1 MSQAAGENLSDHRET
16 ARNGEKM
23 MQDCPGIYSWHREVS
38 HSAKGLVLFGGL
50 ILLFWGVGFG
60 VWAALAPIASA
71 VVASGSFVATG
82 QNKQVQHLEGGII
95 RDLLVKEGDVVEAN
109 QPLLRL
115 DDTAAI
121 SKLRRLVVRQSR
133 LLATSARLHAEIIG
147 SDELQLPAALTN
159 VADDSEVQSIVQ
171 SQKAE
176 LGARRRSLANQEEV
190 LRKEI
195 AGLKESIRGYEAQA
209 DSNRARFALFDEEL
223 KAKAPLIEHQL
234 IRKSEI
240 LALQRSEVG
249 LQGELGDLLGRSG
262 DAAERIARAE
272 QQIAQLR
279 LAAIEKASEEQRAT
293 DTELDDLREQILAAQ
308 DVVRRTEVRAP
319 VRGIV
324 VKLNQ
329 YTTGGVIAPG
339 GVILELLPVND
350 ELVIEARVNPNE
362 ITHVKEG
369 QNALVR
375 LTAFNQRLTP
385 MIQGKV
391 IYVSADTVIDQ
402 AASRNSEQESGRRDS
417 FIVRVRL
424 DERDARNKVENFS
437 PSPGMPADIFVETG
451 QRTFF
456 TYLMRPVV
464 DSFSR
469 AFREH

>member
-1 MSQAAGENLSDHRET
+1 MIQG
-16 ARNGEKM
+16 
-23 MQDCPGIYSWHREVS
+23 CPAIYTWHRDVP
-38 HSAKGLVLFGGL
+38 HSARGLVLLGAL
-50 ILLFWGVGFG
+50 ILFLWGCGFG
-60 VWAALAPIASA
+60 VWATVAPLASA

-95 RDLLVKEGDVVEAN
+95 RELLVKEGDVVEAS

-115 DDTAAI
+115 DDTAAV
-121 SKLRRLVVRQSR
+121 SKFRRLVVRQSR
-133 LLATSARLHAEIIG
+133 LLATSVRLRAEIGG
-147 SDELQLPAALTN
+147 SGQLQLPSALTDDA
-159 VADDSEVQSIVQ
+159 ADPEVKSIVQ

-176 LGARRRSLANQEEV
+176 LAARRQSIANQEEV

-195 AGLKESIRGYEAQA
+195 AGLRESVRGYEAQA
-209 DSNRARFALFDEEL
+209 DANRARFTLFDEEL
-223 KAKAPLIEHQL
+223 KAKGPLIEHQL

-249 LQGELGDLLGRSG
+249 LQGELGELLGRSG
-262 DAAERIARAE
+262 DATERIARAE

-279 LAAIEKASEEQRAT
+279 LTAIEKASEELRGT

-339 GVILELLPVND
+339 GVILELLPIND

-375 LTAFNQRLTP
+375 LTALNQRLTP
-385 MIQGKV
+385 MIEGRV
-391 IYVSADTVIDQ
+391 VYVSADTVMDQ
-402 AASRNSEQESGRRDS
+402 SARRNNEQDNGRRET

-424 DERDARNKVENFS
+424 DERDARNKVDNFR
-437 PSPGMPADIFVETG
+437 PTPGMPADIFVETG

-456 TYLMRPVV
+456 TYLMRPVM

>member
-1 MSQAAGENLSDHRET
+1 MAA
-16 ARNGEKM
+16 
-23 MQDCPGIYSWHREVS
+23 V
-38 HSAKGLVLFGGL
+38 
-50 ILLFWGVGFG
+50 
-60 VWAALAPIASA
+60 
-71 VVASGSFVATG
+71 
-82 QNKQVQHLEGGII
+82 
-95 RDLLVKEGDVVEAN
+95 
-109 QPLLRL
+109 
-115 DDTAAI
+115 
-121 SKLRRLVVRQSR
+121 
-133 LLATSARLHAEIIG
+133 
-147 SDELQLPAALTN
+147 
-159 VADDSEVQSIVQ
+159 
-171 SQKAE
+171 
-176 LGARRRSLANQEEV
+176 
-190 LRKEI
+190 
-195 AGLKESIRGYEAQA
+195 
-209 DSNRARFALFDEEL
+209 
-223 KAKAPLIEHQL
+223 
-234 IRKSEI
+234 
-240 LALQRSEVG
+240 
-249 LQGELGDLLGRSG
+249 
-262 DAAERIARAE
+262 
-272 QQIAQLR
+272 
-279 LAAIEKASEEQRAT
+279 EKASEELRGT

-329 YTTGGVIAPG
+329 YTTGGVVAPG

-385 MIQGKV
+385 MIEGKV
-391 IYVSADTVIDQ
+391 VYVSADTVTDQ
-402 AASRNSEQESGRRDS
+402 AARRNSEQENGRRDS